1 MSTEL
6 ANKVT
11 IITEPD
17 LYYMEQFTFL
27 FVGGEVYT
35 QSACEFLSHYIDDV
49 TVYIA
54 NEDNDVCW
62 LMNCYNQ
69 AQIVLLDAG
78 YNDFLTGLLIDKSKT
93 YYYNNERDLST
104 INRKQI
110 EDPVDFLIKWV
121 DKE

>member
-1 MSTEL
+1 MVQEVT
-6 ANKVT
+6 NKVT
-11 IITEPD
+11 VVTEPD

-27 FVGGEVYT
+27 FVGGEIYT
-35 QSACEFLSHYIDDV
+35 QSACEFLSHYKDDV

-78 YNDFLTGLLIDKSKT
+78 YNDFLTGLLIDKFKT
-93 YYYNNERDLST
+93 YYYNNDRDLST
-104 INRKQI
+104 INMKQI
-110 EDPVDFLIKWV
+110 DDPVDFLIKWV